1 MPVCRLRQS
10 GGEALFCPT
19 NGTDGRATDRAIIYI
34 GVAETVPHVP
44 RMGHPAEEGTPRGG
58 GFIYLKNEC
67 VIEARRENKWK
78 LETH

>member
-1 MPVCRLRQS
+1 MPVCRLRQG

-19 NGTDGRATDRAIIYI
+19 NETGRRATDSPIIHI
-34 GVAETVPHVP
+34 GVAETVPPVP
-44 RMGHPAEEGTPRGG
+44 QMRHPAEGGTPRGG